1 VSPSSGKCT
10 TGLDSSIARYNYII
24 LGARQKSRNRVLL
37 ASDAKG
43 SDAMSEHT
51 ARIDLETGP
60 YDVDV
65 LQPSVGNQGID
76 VRKLRP
82 QTGYVTFDPG
92 FANTAIAKS
101 SITYIDGAAGQL
113 LYRGYGIEE
122 VAMNSSFL
130 EVAYLLLYG
139 TLPNVAELAAWEADV
154 SSHTMLNEEMRSF
167 FDAFPRRAHPMAV
180 LASATYAISTFY
192 DVYRRPTR
200 KREID
205 SGART
210 LIAKLPTVAAWAY
223 KKSIG
228 EPYMYPNNDYSY
240 VENFLHMMF
249 SRPTEDRPIDP
260 AIVKA
265 LNVLLILHAD
275 HEMNCST
282 ATVRSVGSSRANMF
296 ASVAAGMGALWGP
309 LHGGANQGVIEMLQ
323 AIHDDPDA
331 TIESTLERAK
341 DRNDEFR
348 LMGFGHRV
356 YTNYDPRA
364 KVLGSFAQDVLDR
377 MDVSDPLLEIA
388 RELETAALQDDY
400 FVERKLFPNVDFYSG
415 IIFRALGFPQRMFT
429 VLFAIGRLPGWI
441 AHWMEMNN
449 DPDTRIMRPRQLYI
463 GERTRGYVPLDER

>member
-1 VSPSSGKCT
+1 
-10 TGLDSSIARYNYII
+10 
-24 LGARQKSRNRVLL
+24 
-37 ASDAKG
+37 
-43 SDAMSEHT
+43 MSEHT
-51 ARIDLETGP
+51 ARIGLETGP
-60 YDVDV
+60 YDTEV
-65 LQPSVGNQGID
+65 LQASVGNQGID

-113 LYRGYGIEE
+113 LHRGYGIEDI
-122 VAMNSSFL
+122 AMNVSFL
-130 EVAYLLLYG
+130 EVSYLLLYG
-139 TLPNVAELAAWEADV
+139 KLPNVAELDAWNADI

-200 KREID
+200 KQEID
-205 SGART
+205 AGART
-210 LIAKLPTVAAWAY
+210 LLAKMPTIAAWAY

-228 EPYMYPNNDYSY
+228 EPYVYPNNDYSY

-249 SRPTEDRPIDP
+249 SRPTEDLPIDP
-260 AIVKA
+260 VIVKA

-296 ASVAAGMGALWGP
+296 AWGP
-309 LHGGANQGVIEMLQ
+309 LHGGANQAVIEQLQ

-331 TIESTLERAK
+331 TIQSTIERAK
-341 DRNDEFR
+341 DKNDEFR

-364 KVLGSFAQDVLDR
+364 KVLAAFAQDVLDR
-377 MDVSDPLLEIA
+377 MAMSDPLLDIA
-388 RELETAALQDDY
+388 RELEAAALADDY

-429 VLFAIGRLPGWI
+429 VLFAIGGRLPGWI

-449 DPDTRIMRPRQLYI
+449 DPDTRIMRPRQLYV
-463 GERTRGYVPLDER
+463 GETARDYVPLDQR

>member
-1 VSPSSGKCT
+1 
-10 TGLDSSIARYNYII
+10 
-24 LGARQKSRNRVLL
+24 
-37 ASDAKG
+37 
-43 SDAMSEHT
+43 MSEQT

-60 YDVDV
+60 YDGKV

-76 VRKLRP
+76 IRKLRP

-92 FANTAIAKS
+92 FANTAISKS

-113 LYRGYGIEE
+113 LHRGYGIEDI
-122 VAMNSSFL
+122 ATNASFL
-130 EVAYLLLYG
+130 EVSYLLLYG
-139 TLPNVAELAAWEADV
+139 KLPNVAELDAWTADI

-200 KREID
+200 KQEID
-205 SGART
+205 AGART
-210 LIAKLPTVAAWAY
+210 LLAKMPTIAAWAY

-228 EPYMYPNNDYSY
+228 EPYVYPNNDFSY

-249 SRPTEDRPIDP
+249 SRPTEDLPIDP
-260 AIVKA
+260 VIVKA

-309 LHGGANQGVIEMLQ
+309 LHGGANQAVIEQLQ

-331 TIESTLERAK
+331 TIQSTASAISEVLQPAHRLTRSLEKIDLRFTGFQP
-341 DRNDEFR
+341 DR
-348 LMGFGHRV
+348 
-356 YTNYDPRA
+356 
-364 KVLGSFAQDVLDR
+364 
-377 MDVSDPLLEIA
+377 
-388 RELETAALQDDY
+388 
-400 FVERKLFPNVDFYSG
+400 
-415 IIFRALGFPQRMFT
+415 
-429 VLFAIGRLPGWI
+429 
-441 AHWMEMNN
+441 
-449 DPDTRIMRPRQLYI
+449 
-463 GERTRGYVPLDER
+463 

>member
-1 VSPSSGKCT
+1 
-10 TGLDSSIARYNYII
+10 
-24 LGARQKSRNRVLL
+24 
-37 ASDAKG
+37 
-43 SDAMSEHT
+43 MSEHT
-51 ARIDLETGP
+51 AKLDIVGGP
-60 YDVDV
+60 YEADL
-65 LQPSVGNQGID
+65 LQPSVGNQGFDI
-76 VRKLRP
+76 RKLRP
-82 QTGYVTFDPG
+82 QTGQVTFDPG
-92 FANTAIAKS
+92 FANTAISKS
-101 SITYIDGAAGQL
+101 SITYIDGAAGVL
-113 LYRGYGIEE
+113 RHRGYAIED

-139 TLPNVAELAAWEADV
+139 KLPNAAELATWESDV
-154 SSHTMLNEEMRSF
+154 SQHTMLNEEMRSF

-180 LASATYAISTFY
+180 LASSTYAISTFY

-200 KREID
+200 KQEID

-210 LIAKLPTVAAWAY
+210 LLAKLPTVAAWAY

-228 EPYMYPNNDYSY
+228 EPYVYPNNDYDY

-249 SRPTEDRPIDP
+249 SRPTEDTRIDP

-309 LHGGANQGVIEMLQ
+309 LHGGANQAVIEMLQ

-331 TIESTLERAK
+331 TIPSTLERAK

-364 KVLGSFAQDVLDR
+364 KVLGSFAQDVLAR

-388 RELETAALQDDY
+388 QELEAAALEDD
-400 FVERKLFPNVDFYSG
+400 FFAERKLFPNVDFYSG

-441 AHWMEMNN
+441 AHWIEMNN
-449 DPDTRIMRPRQLYI
+449 DPDTRIMRPRQLYV
-463 GERTRGYVPLDER
+463 GECARPFVPIDERE